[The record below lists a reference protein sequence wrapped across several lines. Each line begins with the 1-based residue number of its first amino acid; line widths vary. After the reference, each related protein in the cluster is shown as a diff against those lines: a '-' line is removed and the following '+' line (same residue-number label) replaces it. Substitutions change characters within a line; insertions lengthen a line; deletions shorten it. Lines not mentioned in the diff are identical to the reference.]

1 MLTLDF
7 IPIPQAGE
15 SPTSVIRRGALNNG
29 FSSCFLYID
38 QLLGTVYT
46 KNCLFASQALAQ
58 HLDHAAANFGVSVS
72 SGFYS
77 TLLHPTTRALSTALG
92 ALVVPLALLKFNES
106 AICTEC
112 WEAGFEIAFKD
123 IRGTRICPVHARRYL
138 THCPACNRRFSW
150 PNQILDHCRCGA
162 KLISTSVTM
171 IDASPEQLLLELV
184 QSQQQEHFDLYA
196 KIMHTLGYSESK
208 SESENRHIF
217 ITAISI
223 AGEHYGLGIPSF
235 RYLIGPLSTVR
246 KRMFM
251 MKLLPILSSKA
262 YSTLYTTINQLRPSA
277 DLESPPLL
285 NLTLTTEQT
294 RILLSISM
302 HNWHKVRNHPAFPH
316 SSRTKPCY
324 CRQEI
329 ILIKKIAQEIIQTQ
343 QSSSTTTAATNQISY
358 SEAALL
364 LNAPRPHFGQL
375 VKQGYFGKRS
385 IMTMCGKSYFER
397 AQVEKFMT
405 KYTSVWSIAANL
417 HKQTHH
423 IRKIVE
429 YLNLDCISTT
439 LTRQNISP
447 TPSFILHED
456 VKTVERISSKHPLF
470 ANPNTDKKTSLAK
483 ILPLP
488 PNLNIQLLDLVETA
502 KLLAGTRDEVRFL
515 IHSNLLTPCYSG
527 KNGKL
532 QVPKSA
538 VLMCSKNLI
547 LSTELKRLMGSR
559 TTVPSL
565 HLAHLGFFPI
575 QTTNKTPRICRVY
588 YRKDITPEIIAT
600 LNPASSDYHNLLDK
614 NQPIKI
620 ISLCHKYKINPAD
633 LRKIT
638 DELILARPA
647 HFRALTFQTTLTPN
661 EVKTTENVIKKLQP
675 LAKLEK
681 ITHRRQRNI
690 YSTFIKPANLFQ
702 VTIDKQKY
710 IKPHDFKVIKNF
722 YSTHYSVTET
732 TAIIGTT
739 RGYIHHLIT
748 AGVIRAA
755 KLPLGGKSH
764 EVMITKRALEKVRKR
779 HLTHSRSHSLQSH
792 TDIVFPNTI
801 LSH

>member
-7 IPIPQAGE
+7 IPIAQAGE

-38 QLLGTVYT
+38 KLLGKVYI

-58 HLDHAAANFGVSVS
+58 YLDHAAANFGVSVS
-72 SGFYS
+72 NGFYS
-77 TLLHPTTRALSTALG
+77 TLLHPTTRALSTTLG
-92 ALVVPLALLKFNES
+92 ALVVPLALLKFNDS

-112 WEAGFEIAFKD
+112 WKAGFEKAFKD

-138 THCPACNRRFSW
+138 THCPACNRRLSW
-150 PNQILDHCRCGA
+150 SNQILDHCRCGT
-162 KLISTSVTM
+162 KLISPSVTT
-171 IDASPEQLLLELV
+171 IDASPEQLLFELV
-184 QSQQQEHFDLYA
+184 ETQHQEHFDLYA
-196 KIMHTLGYSESK
+196 KIMHTLSYSESK
-208 SESENRHIF
+208 SETENRHIF

-223 AGEHYGLGIPSF
+223 AGEHYDLGIPSF

-246 KRMFM
+246 KRMFL

-262 YSTLYTTINQLRPSA
+262 YTTLYTTIIQLRPSA
-277 DLESPPLL
+277 DSENSPLL

-294 RILLSISM
+294 RNFLSIST
-302 HNWHKVRNHPAFPH
+302 HNWHKIRNHPAFPH

-329 ILIKKIAQEIIQTQ
+329 ILIKKIAHKIIQTQ
-343 QSSSTTTAATNQISY
+343 QSSSTTAAATNQISF

-375 VKQGYFGKRS
+375 AKQGIIGKRS
-385 IMTMCGKSYFER
+385 IMTMNGQSYFER
-397 AQVEKFMT
+397 EQVDKFLT
-405 KYTSVWSIAANL
+405 KYISVWSIAANL
-417 HKQTHH
+417 HKQVHH
-423 IRKIVE
+423 IRKIVK
-429 YLNLDCISTT
+429 YLNLECISTT

-447 TPSFILHED
+447 TASFILHED
-456 VKTVERISSKHPLF
+456 VSTVESISSKHPLF
-470 ANPNTDKKTSLAK
+470 ANTSTEEKSFQAK

-488 PNLNIQLLDLVETA
+488 SNSNVQMLDLVETA
-502 KLLAGTRDEVRFL
+502 KFLEGTRDEVRFL
-515 IHSNLLTPCYSG
+515 IYSTLLTPCYSG

-532 QVPKSA
+532 LVPKSA
-538 VLMCSKNLI
+538 VLMCREDLI
-547 LSTELKRLMGSR
+547 LSTELKRIMGSR

-575 QTTNKTPRICRVY
+575 QTTNKTPRFCKVY

-614 NQPIKI
+614 NQLIKT
-620 ISLCHKYKINPAD
+620 ISLCHKYKIHPAD

-638 DELILARPA
+638 DELILTRPA

-661 EVKTTENVIKKLQP
+661 EVKKTENAIKKLQP
-675 LAKLEK
+675 LAKLEE
-681 ITHRRQRNI
+681 ITHRNQKNI
-690 YSTFIKPANLFQ
+690 DSIFIKPANLFQ

-710 IKPHDFKVIKNF
+710 IKPHDFKIIKNF
-722 YSTHYSVTET
+722 YSKHYSAAEA
-732 TAIIGTT
+732 TAIIGATN
-739 RGYIHHLIT
+739 GYIHHLIT
-748 AGVIRAA
+748 TGVIRAA

-764 EVMITKRALEKVRKR
+764 EVMITKHALEVVRKR
-779 HLTHSRSHSLQSH
+779 QLTHSRSHSLQSH
-792 TDIVFPNTI
+792 TDILPANTT